1 MATNRSRDEHERSA
15 AGLDFD
21 EHAGLRENAANIG
34 QKMIDAGPD
43 QILDE
48 IENLLP
54 EEWRDQIRAF
64 PVAAVA
70 LGVGIGVW
78 LGMKKSDEII
88 AAGTSLVSAAAMA
101 NVSQVMDRVKGG
113 GT

>member
-1 MATNRSRDEHERSA
+1 MEPHDSDDFERSA

-21 EHAGLRENAANIG
+21 ESSTFGKAGSLGA
-34 QKMIDAGPD
+34 KMMEGPEAL
-43 QILDE
+43 LDE

-54 EEWRDQIRAF
+54 EAWREQIRAF

-70 LGVGIGVW
+70 LGVGVGVW
-78 LGMKKSDEII
+78 LGMKKSEEII

-101 NVSQVMDRVKGG
+101 NVSQVMDKVKGQ
-113 GT
+113 

>member
-1 MATNRSRDEHERSA
+1 MTQRNSDEHERSA

-21 EHAGLRENAANIG
+21 EGAFRDKAEALGA
-34 QKMIDAGPD
+34 KMVQDGPEAL
-43 QILDE
+43 LDE

-54 EEWRDQIRAF
+54 EAWRDQIRSF
-64 PVAAVA
+64 PVAAMA
-70 LGVGIGVW
+70 LGLGVGVW

-101 NVSQVMDRVKGG
+101 NVSQVMDKVKG
-113 GT
+113 

>member
-1 MATNRSRDEHERSA
+1 MAKRDSDQHERSA

-21 EHAGLRENAANIG
+21 GGAIRDKAEALGA
-34 QKMIDAGPD
+34 KMVQEGPEVL
-43 QILDE
+43 LDE

-54 EEWRDQIRAF
+54 EAWRDQIKAF

-70 LGVGIGVW
+70 LGIGVGIW

-101 NVSQVMDRVKGG
+101 NVSQVMDKVKG
-113 GT
+113 